1 MRDLP
6 ATLLPGEA
14 LDQAGAVLAGYGV
27 SLCLRKR
34 IEEIFGWAKT
44 VGGLRKTCFIGLA
57 KVKAQTTFTLAAYNL
72 MRMATIFGWR
82 LNTV

>member
-1 MRDLP
+1 
-6 ATLLPGEA
+6 
-14 LDQAGAVLAGYGV
+14 
-27 SLCLRKR
+27 
-34 IEEIFGWAKT
+34 
-44 VGGLRKTCFIGLA
+44 LA